1 MAPKRSSDIWNFY
14 NKIENKKL
22 ECRECKKTF
31 ADFGNT
37 TNLLKH
43 FRKVHSL
50 IYLTCIEKTRKQDQ
64 SQNNN
69 LDLDSVT
76 SSSQSLEARVDN
88 ENGDQ
93 AQGEGAQSRRR
104 PLQMTFLSKEA
115 AQVNS
120 RNVNRELVNMICVDL
135 QPLSIV
141 EDEGFRNYTY
151 QLNPNYSL
159 PSRKMLAEKLL
170 PQQYD
175 VSKAALIEML
185 QQVDFVAGTT
195 DLWTSDSNKNYLTL
209 TIHFIY
215 QGQAE
220 SRVLATKE
228 MTESHTSENI
238 ASLLRQVL
246 EEEWKIFDKVVC
258 ITTDNASNMKK
269 AVIEILQKRHHSCVA
284 HTLNLTVSDC
294 MKDNEQLSLLT
305 GKCREIVTYFKRS
318 NVASYKLQEIQEQM
332 NLEKLKLQQDVQ
344 TRWNSTFIMFDRLD
358 RVKIPLS
365 AALSSLPS
373 SPYNLTSEEW
383 NVLQECVI
391 ILRPVEQLTTILSGQ
406 QYPTLSCVI
415 PLIRG
420 VQSSLKSYSMSTNI
434 AISLQNKLIETIE
447 RRLGVYETNKTAA
460 KATFLDPRFKK
471 AGFGKE
477 RNAESV
483 QSWVIEELTCHEHE
497 SFTASEFPSSYSTAQ
512 LQHLSSDA
520 QVSPNSN
527 QHLQR
532 QTGANDSA
540 NDLLWNYLD
549 KKVQQQSNM
558 ATPTSSAIVK
568 VKQYVQLPYLQRN
581 MDPCE
586 FWESRKIIS
595 KGLYKMSQKYLCI
608 PATSVPSER
617 VFSTAGLLCNN
628 RRNRLEPK
636 KVDQI
641 LFLNSHRKNKKVYK
655 NPI

>member
-195 DLWTSDSNKNYLTL
+195 DLWTSDN
-209 TIHFIY
+209 
-215 QGQAE
+215 
-220 SRVLATKE
+220 
-228 MTESHTSENI
+228 
-238 ASLLRQVL
+238 
-246 EEEWKIFDKVVC
+246 
-258 ITTDNASNMKK
+258 NASNMKK

-595 KGLYKMSQKYLCI
+595 KDLMEYCRY
-608 PATSVPSER
+608 
-617 VFSTAGLLCNN
+617 N
-628 RRNRLEPK
+628 
-636 KVDQI
+636 
-641 LFLNSHRKNKKVYK
+641 
-655 NPI
+655 